1 MVLKMLLD
9 RRDLYNVR
17 LSLDLDINSAR
28 HTHQLGHVIT
38 EEKEA
43 IRQEVM
49 KLSERWS
56 APVRRVLIH
65 PLHVQ
70 LRITYA
76 TQLLKV
82 CSLQSLRECRQFC

>member
-43 IRQEVM
+43 IHQEVIGTM
-49 KLSERWS
+49 ERTCEEG
-56 APVRRVLIH
+56 LH
-65 PLHVQ
+65 PLSS
-70 LRITYA
+70 RPIEKKRM
-76 TQLLKV
+76 LLNY
-82 CSLQSLRECRQFC
+82 

>member
-28 HTHQLGHVIT
+28 YTHQLGHVIT

-43 IRQEVM
+43 I
-49 KLSERWS
+49 
-56 APVRRVLIH
+56 H
-65 PLHVQ
+65 
-70 LRITYA
+70 
-76 TQLLKV
+76 
-82 CSLQSLRECRQFC
+82 